1 MAKKILVIEDDKF
14 LQKIIDA
21 KLSKEGYDVLIS
33 IDGEEGMKSI
43 KENRPDLILLDII
56 LPGINGFEVL
66 ARIKS
71 DPSTSEIPVII
82 LSNLGEKV
90 DIDKALKMGA
100 ADYLVKAHF
109 DPQEIIV
116 KMEAV
121 LK

>member
-21 KLSKEGYDVLIS
+21 KLSKEGYDFLIS